1 MDEKFTVS
9 FFKDTDTHIVYS
21 MVYIVYILYIV
32 HRVYILYR
40 AYILYRVYIIY
51 TTFTILRAFI
61 GHKGSVTG
69 AKRRWWCL

>member
-1 MDEKFTVS
+1 
-9 FFKDTDTHIVYS
+9 

-51 TTFTILRAFI
+51 TTFTMLRAFR
-61 GHKGSVTG
+61 GHKGSG
-69 AKRRWWCL
+69 HRREAPVAVPLLLKALSIVKVV